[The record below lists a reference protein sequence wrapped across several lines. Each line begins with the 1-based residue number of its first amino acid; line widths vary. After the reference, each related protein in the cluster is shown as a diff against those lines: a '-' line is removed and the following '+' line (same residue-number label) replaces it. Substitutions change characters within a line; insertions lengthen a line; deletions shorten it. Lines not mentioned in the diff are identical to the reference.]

1 MEWRSIFDGRWQRAG
16 LIAGLA
22 IVGLLIGARIFA
34 MTPMA
39 HSMVEA
45 RVEALTVRGQS
56 VSIEG
61 VHGDLLSGLRAD
73 QIRVSD
79 GDGTWLTAD
88 DARVSWR
95 LIPLFFGRLDLKV
108 IRAEALNVERR
119 PGLEPASTPSQA
131 APFDAYRIGNLSI
144 ARLSLAEG
152 VAGPAQTYQLNGEL
166 EAAGWRGEVHLDLI
180 PTGGRG
186 DEVQADV
193 SWGGEA
199 FLEGKIDLNGAP
211 DGLIAQLL
219 GLPEGEAFAATL
231 NASGGVFGG
240 EMTARAQ
247 IGSDTVLDL
256 EAGADRRTYQASGRI
271 DVSRFERLASIAQRF
286 GDDVEIEANV
296 DRDRRVTA
304 TLSAPTGEAQ
314 ITGDWTSEEGGRA
327 LENLLLSVTQL
338 DAARLTGVSALELSE
353 LGASGRLSH
362 AAGKLAFEGRI
373 ETPALAYGRYRFGDV
388 SSDGLID
395 LVDRTL
401 SVDSK
406 LNFVPESGFPEN
418 MQVALGR
425 SVIAEVIGH
434 YSLSRRLLTME
445 SISLRG
451 EKLSVGGIGTLRPAG
466 PVALTGSF
474 GLSDISFME
483 TVSGDFELSGDTF
496 SDLKLALDG
505 AAQPMAS
512 APQLVQNLA
521 PTIAYKINASRR
533 DAGIA
538 IEQAELKSDALSALV
553 RGSIEPDQVSLTGRA
568 EARLEDQF
576 EGINQPLR
584 SEFSIS
590 GPSADPSIGLSV
602 DGAYLGD
609 QLLASLVGQVQ
620 DGRFLISA
628 IDGEWRQ
635 LKARGNGAIEFLSPQ
650 DSTLE
655 FEVSGQ
661 VPNVSDLQ
669 AEISYARRELVSQVS
684 LSDLE
689 AGDTR
694 LETANVQLAGT
705 WPEFG
710 GTATYAAELPI
721 FGALQSVSGT
731 HPLELNAATRSMIL
745 TGDAKVGEQALRIQ
759 SPLKI
764 SVDPVLQVEGILA
777 GFGGE
782 IDLNL
787 DNSGLRPSRL
797 VLNNIALA
805 ELGALIQ
812 RPGLIGTLD
821 GAAEVSL
828 DEQGP
833 SGTASLQISGLSR
846 AGLDVARADLNAALQ
861 LTDGRLAAKAEVI
874 PPDGDV
880 SLVASLDTVLI
891 DGGSVF
897 SIRQAPG
904 ALTPVTLTGT
914 GEIAP
919 LWALAGLDLRLGG
932 QFALDLSNG
941 DGRMFRFSGPASLT
955 NGVFEDGI
963 TGIFLQE
970 LEARLQLDPQ
980 AITVEQASA
989 RGAGGGSIT
998 ASGIYNFNG
1007 DSDLQANLTRLR
1019 SLRRDDISTTL
1030 SGQANIER
1038 RDRRTHVVGDIRIDE
1053 MRVDLSKLP
1062 RAGYTVLDV
1071 EFDTGSEDGDDQA
1084 PTREAIS
1091 LDLDVGADRRV
1102 FVDGPSFESEWGVDA
1117 RVQGSPGDPVL
1128 TGFASLV
1135 RGEANLIGQ
1144 RFDLSDGR
1152 IRFTGRPAN
1161 SELNLQAD
1169 RTSDGVTTM
1178 ITLSGAVTDP
1188 EITLRSDPSLPEDEV
1203 LARVLFGRSPSNLS
1217 PLQAAQLASAA
1228 AQLAGGDAF
1237 SLTGEL
1243 QDATGLDRLDFGF
1256 DDEGLA
1262 TLSTGKY
1269 LADDVYL
1276 EIESGATGA
1285 PAVALEWTP
1294 LQNVEVDAEVD
1305 PELGPKVAIQWKR
1318 DFDRLPGEP
1327 RGE

>member
-1 MEWRSIFDGRWQRAG
+1 MAWRSVFDGRWRRAG
-16 LIAGLA
+16 LIAGLV

-34 MTPMA
+34 MTPLA
-39 HSMVEA
+39 HSIVEA
-45 RVEALTVRGQS
+45 RVEALSVRGQT
-56 VSIEG
+56 VAIDG
-61 VHGDLLSGLRAD
+61 VHGDLFSGLRAD
-73 QIRVSD
+73 RISVND
-79 GDGTWLTAD
+79 GEGMWLTAD

-95 LIPLFFGRLDLKV
+95 LIPLFFGRLDLKD
-108 IRAEALNVERR
+108 IRAEALSIERR
-119 PGLEPASTPSQA
+119 PDLEPASTPSQA

-144 ARLSLAEG
+144 ARLLLADG
-152 VAGPAQTYQLNGEL
+152 VAGPAQTYQLTGEL
-166 EAAGWRGEVHLDLI
+166 EAAGWKGGVHLDLI
-180 PTGGRG
+180 PIGGRG
-186 DEVQADV
+186 DEAQADIA
-193 SWGGEA
+193 WGGEA
-199 FLEGKIDLNGAP
+199 LLEGKIDLNGAP
-211 DGLIAQLL
+211 GGVIAQLL
-219 GLPEGEAFAATL
+219 GLPEGEVFAATL

-240 EMTARAQ
+240 EMTAQAQ
-247 IGSDTVLDL
+247 IGTDTVLDV
-256 EAGADRRTYQASGRI
+256 EARADRRTYQATGRI
-271 DVSRFERLASIAQRF
+271 DLSRFERLAAIAQRI
-286 GDDVEIEANV
+286 GDEIEFDASI
-296 DRDRRVTA
+296 DPDQR
-304 TLSAPTGEAQ
+304 LSARLLAPTGEAI
-314 ITGDWTSEEGGRA
+314 ITGDWVSEDGERAIEA
-327 LENLLLSVTQL
+327 LEFSATQL
-338 DAARLTGVSALELSE
+338 DAPRLTGVSAFELAE
-353 LGASGRLSH
+353 LTASGRLSQ
-362 AAGKLAFEGRI
+362 AAGKFAFEGRL
-373 ETPALAYGRYRFGDV
+373 ETPALAYGRYRFGAV

-395 LVDRTL
+395 FVSRTL

-406 LNFVPESGFPEN
+406 LNFAPESGFPASV
-418 MQVALGR
+418 QSVFGR

-434 YSLSRRLLTME
+434 YSLSRSLLTIE
-445 SISLRG
+445 GASLRG
-451 EKLSVGGIGTLRPAG
+451 EKLSVGGMGTLRPAG
-466 PVALTGSF
+466 PVSLTGSF
-474 GLSDISFME
+474 GLREISFME
-483 TVSGDFELSGDTF
+483 TITGDFELNGETF
-496 SDLKLALDG
+496 SDLELSLDG
-505 AAQPMAS
+505 SAQPMTS
-512 APQLVQNLA
+512 APQMVRNLA
-521 PTIAYKINASRR
+521 PTIGYKINASRR
-533 DAGIA
+533 DVGIS
-538 IEQAELKSDALSALV
+538 IEQAELRSDAISAMV
-553 RGSIEPDQVSLTGRA
+553 RGNIEPDQVSLTGRA
-568 EARLEDQF
+568 EARLEDEF
-576 EGINQPLR
+576 EGIDEPLR
-584 SEFSIS
+584 SQFSIS
-590 GPSADPSIGLSV
+590 GDPAEPKVGLSL
-602 DGAYLGD
+602 DGFYLGD
-609 QLLASLVGQVQ
+609 QLLASLTGQVQ
-620 DGRFLISA
+620 DGRFIISA
-628 IDGEWRQ
+628 VNGEWRQ
-635 LKARGNGAIEFLSPQ
+635 LIASGQGAIEFASLQ
-650 DSTLE
+650 DSTLD
-655 FEVSGQ
+655 FEVNGQ

-669 AEISYARRELVSQVS
+669 AEISYERRELVSQVS
-684 LSDLE
+684 LSGFE
-689 AGDTR
+689 TGNIR
-694 LETANVQLAGT
+694 LESADVQLAGT

-721 FGALQSVSGT
+721 SGALQSVSGA
-731 HPLELNAATRSMIL
+731 HPLELNSATRSMIL
-745 TGDAKVGEQALRIQ
+745 QGDAKVGEQDIRIQ

-787 DNSGLRPSRL
+787 DNSGVRPSRL
-797 VLNNIALA
+797 VLSNIALA
-805 ELGALIQ
+805 DLGALIQ

-821 GAAEVSL
+821 GAADVTL
-828 DEQGP
+828 DERGP
-833 SGTASLQISGLSR
+833 SGTASLQISDLSR
-846 AGLDVARADLNAALQ
+846 AGLDIARADLKADLQ

-874 PPDGDV
+874 PPEGDV
-880 SLVASLDTVLI
+880 ALEASLDTVLI
-891 DGGSVF
+891 DGGSVL

-904 ALTPVTLTGT
+904 ALTPVTLTGV

-932 QFALDLSNG
+932 QYALNLSNG
-941 DGRMFRFSGPASLT
+941 DGRTFRFSGPASLAK
-955 NGVFEDGI
+955 GVFEDGI
-963 TGIFLQE
+963 TGIY
-970 LEARLQLDPQ
+970 LEEVEANLQLDSQ
-980 AITVEQASA
+980 SIKVEQASA

-998 ASGIYNFNG
+998 ASGTYNFNG

-1019 SLRRDDISTTL
+1019 ALRRDDISTTL

-1038 RDRRTHVVGDIRIDE
+1038 RDRRTHVAGGVRIDE
-1053 MRVDLSKLP
+1053 MRIDLSKLP
-1062 RAGYTVLDV
+1062 QAGYTVLDV
-1071 EFDTGSEDGDDQA
+1071 EFDTGSEDNEDQS

-1091 LDLDVGADRRV
+1091 LDLDVRADRRV

-1128 TGFASLV
+1128 TGSASLI

-1152 IRFTGRPAN
+1152 ILFTGRPAS

-1169 RTSDGVTTM
+1169 RTNDGVTTM
-1178 ITLSGAVTDP
+1178 ITLSGEVTDP
-1188 EITLRSDPSLPEDEV
+1188 EITLSSDPSLPEDEV